1 MKKDAIRIHRTK
13 LTWRGTSC
21 TDFIPDVVPHDPK
34 VPPTAISCRPGTS
47 WDSSICTCRWQFN
60 LWVILNFLLCLGPAE
75 IQMIGFVHIRSTC
88 CMQFTIRSE
97 RIVLVGQY
105 LTYEYM
111 YMYHSSNRIHKRVDT
126 GGDWNWASWFRSR
139 RLKIDLHDEL
149 CVISRMSGMFHYQR
163 SICLSSSW

>member
-47 WDSSICTCRWQFN
+47 WDSSIYTCRWQFN

-75 IQMIGFVHIRSTC
+75 IQMIGFVHMFYMLYAIRYVVS
-88 CMQFTIRSE
+88 
-97 RIVLVGQY
+97 
-105 LTYEYM
+105 
-111 YMYHSSNRIHKRVDT
+111 
-126 GGDWNWASWFRSR
+126 
-139 RLKIDLHDEL
+139 EL
-149 CVISRMSGMFHYQR
+149 CFWG
-163 SICLSSSW
+163 SIWPMNTCTCIMDPTKSTIGLTQLGIETGPPDSEADALK